1 METQRKSMKVT
12 LAETSSNG
20 EIDPELPIFYNQA
33 RLLLEAFR
41 HQFSHKIFDLQFFP
55 IYKLCREK
63 DKTEFEG
70 RANQ

>member
-1 METQRKSMKVT
+1 M
-12 LAETSSNG
+12 G
-20 EIDPELPIFYNQA
+20 EIDPELLIFYNQA

-41 HQFSHKIFDLQFFP
+41 HHFSHKTFDVQFFP

-63 DKTEFEG
+63 GKAEFEG